1 VSSAHYI
8 REVQYRDPSNLNARV
23 SIYRFQQPHVNLWEG
38 VLALAQLVGDERVL
52 DVGCGNGAYLG
63 QLERESHSGLVVGMD
78 LSAGML
84 PEARAR
90 APRAALMV
98 GDAQRLPFPDDTFD
112 AALAMHM
119 LYHVPDR
126 AAAIA
131 ELRRVVRPGG
141 VVLVVTNS
149 VDHLKELD
157 VLVANAFQGAGRE
170 RIEPMARS
178 MGRFSLESAPPELEA
193 QFAEVAFH
201 PFFSEL
207 RITET
212 QPIVDYVNSMR
223 TLIESDRAHGEAI
236 LGAVRTHAGELI
248 ERDGEIVV
256 QTRAGCFVCRD

>member
-1 VSSAHYI
+1 MSSAHYI

-23 SIYRFQQPHVNLWEG
+23 SIYRFQQPHVNLWEN
-38 VLALAQLVGDERVL
+38 VLALAQLRGDERVL

-63 QLERESHSGLVVGMD
+63 QLERESHRGLVVGMD

-84 PEARAR
+84 PEARTR

-98 GDAQRLPFPDDTFD
+98 GDAQRLPFADDTFD

-131 ELRRVVRPGG
+131 ELRRAVRPDG

-149 VDHLKELD
+149 VEHLKELD
-157 VLVANAFQGAGRE
+157 VLVADAFETGRRE

-178 MGRFSLESAPPELEA
+178 MGRFSLESAPPELET
-193 QFAEVAFH
+193 QFGHVSFH

-212 QPIVDYVNSMR
+212 QPIVDYVQSMR
-223 TLIESDRAHGEAI
+223 TLIERDQAQGDAI
-236 LGAVRTHAGELI
+236 ISAVRARADELI
-248 ERDGEIVV
+248 ERDGAIVV
-256 QTRAGCFVCRD
+256 RTRAGCFVCRG